1 MLINIDVSGLEVV
14 CAAFLSQ
21 DPVLMDEILNGKDI
35 HTDNQIKFKLPGWED
50 ASLGLKS
57 DQVSKGRLIAKIAK
71 FRIIYGGSEYSF
83 AKDPDFTSVSTS
95 KDYWAKVIDEYYS
108 KYKGIKKWHTKIVQE
123 VTTTKKLTSPT
134 GRFFTFEP
142 KMGSRGLEWPTTMI
156 KNYPVQSLGADL
168 VMIAR
173 ITLMNRMRAAGV
185 TGKLVSSVHD
195 SMVIDAPEH
204 EVDLLAA
211 MAMSSINDV
220 PKNFHRLFGT
230 EFNLPLNAE
239 VLIGNNLGNMQKW
252 VDKA

>member
-1 MLINIDVSGLEVV
+1 MLINVDVSGLEVV

-21 DPVLMDEILNGKDI
+21 DPVLMDELLTGKDI
-35 HTDNQIKFKLPGWED
+35 HTDNQLKFGLP
-50 ASLGLKS
+50 S
-57 DQVSKGRLIAKIAK
+57 RLIAKVLK
-71 FRIIYGGSEYSF
+71 FRILYGGSEYSF
-83 AKDPDFTSVSTS
+83 AKDPDFTPVSTS
-95 KDYWAKVIDEYYS
+95 KDYWAKAIEAYYT

-123 VTTTKKLTSPT
+123 VTTTQRLTSPT

-142 KMGSRGLEWPTTMI
+142 KMGRQGLEWPTTMI

-173 ITLMNRMRAAGV
+173 ITLMNRMRVAGV

-204 EVDLLAA
+204 EVDQLAA

-220 PKNFHRLFGT
+220 PKNFQRLFGT

-239 VLIGNNLGNMQKW
+239 VLTGNSLGEMKKW
-252 VDKA
+252 KS